1 MKKYFT
7 YDILSSLG
15 WVFFGIV
22 LGRKYYLEKEFAI
35 FIIMIT
41 VSILHLIKLIK
52 VLKNHKINS
61 KHPTKNENHL
71 HRKKLR
77 RTRQRIRQRNS

>member
-52 VLKNHKINS
+52 VLKAIK
-61 KHPTKNENHL
+61 
-71 HRKKLR
+71 
-77 RTRQRIRQRNS
+77 